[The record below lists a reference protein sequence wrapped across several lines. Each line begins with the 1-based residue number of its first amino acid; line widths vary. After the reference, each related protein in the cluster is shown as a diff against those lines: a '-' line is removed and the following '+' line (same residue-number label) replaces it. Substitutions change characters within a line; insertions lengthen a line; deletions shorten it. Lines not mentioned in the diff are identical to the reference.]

1 MYLKACERREGW
13 PIWLALSFVNAWAR
27 GGADVTHS
35 RTGTAEWKR
44 LAKRVRWRC
53 RVSEGQTQC
62 PFCSVVLNWKVAK
75 LPNSAEVDHIMP
87 SAMGGTDDESNL
99 WVICRRCN
107 QSKGKRSKPAR
118 IQHGAPLRNSGR
130 W

>member
-1 MYLKACERREGW
+1 M
-13 PIWLALSFVNAWAR
+13 
-27 GGADVTHS
+27 
-35 RTGTAEWKR
+35 
-44 LAKRVRWRC
+44 
-53 RVSEGQTQC
+53 
-62 PFCSVVLNWKVAK
+62 
-75 LPNSAEVDHIMP
+75 DHIIP